1 MFTFIVI
8 IHAIVCIFL
17 VLTVL
22 LQQGKGAEM
31 GAVFGSSEAVFGSSG
46 PSSFLSKLTTALAVA
61 FMLTSLGLTYM
72 SSRRGAESVM
82 KDIRITQPA
91 PPVPS
96 GTTAP
101 TKGNNATGMPDGG
114 GKPAQTDK
122 MKH

>member
-8 IHAIVCIFL
+8 IHVIVCIFL

-22 LQQGKGAEM
+22 LQQGKGAEI

-46 PSSFLSKLTTALAVA
+46 PASFLSKLTTVLAVA

-72 SSRRGAESVM
+72 SSRQGAESVM
-82 KDIRITQPA
+82 KDIKITQPA

-96 GTTAP
+96 GAAAP
-101 TKGNNATGMPDGG
+101 KGNNATDLPDGG